1 MADHADLDRAH
12 AALLALSDV
21 ELDAA
26 VHTIADGEHLA
37 TLAQALNLKRPAL
50 GAHPNPSDLIRGRL
64 DHGAPARVAYTA
76 LALAGP
82 CADRCIDRL
91 GDASDDPSRDDM
103 LGVLPEL
110 IDDFGPKMVTL
121 MLTAYPP
128 IDAPCGAVFN
138 ELLDTDER
146 FAIAPEAW
154 AALQEQHGHGSQ
166 SADAPEVVVDEAAVE
181 RARRERDARIAA
193 DAAKRKRK
201 GKRR

>member
-12 AALLALSDV
+12 AALLALSDEEV
-21 ELDAA
+21 DAA
-26 VHTIADGEHLA
+26 VHAIADSEHLA

-50 GAHPNPSDLIRGRL
+50 GAHPHPSELIRGRL
-64 DHGAPARVAYTA
+64 DHGAPARIAYTA

-91 GDASDDPSRDDM
+91 GDTSDDPSRDDM

-110 IDDFGPKMVTL
+110 IDDYGPKMVTL

-138 ELLDTDER
+138 ELLDSDER

-154 AALQEQHGHGSQ
+154 AALHEQHGHGSDD
-166 SADAPEVVVDEAAVE
+166 ADATDVVVDEAAVD

-193 DAAKRKRK
+193 DA
-201 GKRR
+201 KRRFKRRRK